1 MLSLTRNPLTT
12 YRKKEDHILIDIN
25 KKIIQAYK
33 QRHLFSIDL
42 LSLQISFSIVFLIR
56 TVFGLELR
64 KDIFKELY
72 GYPFECF
79 ETCYNFLRSKMKVE
93 KCHKK
98 SSTDRK
104 PSNSQESVSTN
115 TERI

>member
-42 LSLQISFSIVFLIR
+42 LSLQISFSHSHFIIIKFYLIIYKFIFYYFLQ
-56 TVFGLELR
+56 
-64 KDIFKELY
+64 FK
-72 GYPFECF
+72 
-79 ETCYNFLRSKMKVE
+79 NDS
-93 KCHKK
+93 
-98 SSTDRK
+98 
-104 PSNSQESVSTN
+104 
-115 TERI
+115 